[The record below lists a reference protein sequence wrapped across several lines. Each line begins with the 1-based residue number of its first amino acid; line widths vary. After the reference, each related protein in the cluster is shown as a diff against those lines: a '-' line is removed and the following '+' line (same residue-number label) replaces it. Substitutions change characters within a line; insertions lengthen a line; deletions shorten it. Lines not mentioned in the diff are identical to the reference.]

1 MAKSSRLA
9 EGVDFYVEDGKVV
22 FTSYYLLRRGYCCN
36 KGCRHCPYK
45 EDITVSPGTIQI
57 TGRDGVVIGGTA
69 AGGSSAPLSDLT
81 AIGGAA
87 RPRPADDD

>member
-45 EDITVSPGTIQI
+45 DEISVRPGTIQI
-57 TGRDGVVIGGTA
+57 KSSDGVVIGGA
-69 AGGSSAPLSDLT
+69 AGGGSGSLSDLT
-81 AIGGAA
+81 AMGGAA
-87 RPRPADDD
+87 RRRPPDDD

>member
-45 EDITVSPGTIQI
+45 DEITVGPGTIQI
-57 TGRDGVVIGGTA
+57 KGRDGVVIGAA
-69 AGGSSAPLSDLT
+69 AGSAASLSDLT
-81 AIGGAA
+81 SLGGAA
-87 RPRPADDD
+87 RRRPPEDE

>member
-45 EDITVSPGTIQI
+45 GDVAILPGTIQI
-57 TGRDGVVIGGTA
+57 KG
-69 AGGSSAPLSDLT
+69 LSGLG

-87 RPRPADDD
+87 RGGAPDDD